1 MFQPP
6 NFNTLGLVYVYC
18 EETFLLRKAM
28 GRWYALGCFMQS
40 YCRALALC
48 LQLGSVLDQED
59 AGLRAADATRRQQ
72 GAGTQGLNWAGTWG
86 GEGERFV

>member
-1 MFQPP
+1 M
-6 NFNTLGLVYVYC
+6 
-18 EETFLLRKAM
+18 LLD
-28 GRWYALGCFMQS
+28 
-40 YCRALALC
+40 ALC
-48 LQLGSVLDQED
+48 NRIVGLWLCASSWVRCWSLVHDGLFDQED